1 MDLDGIMLS
10 EMSQQ
15 RQMPYMISLYK
26 GNLKKQ
32 NKWTYIKK
40 TETESKI
47 WRKNR
52 GFQRGGALGEE
63 GNSWGR
69 CRGTNFQLQDKWVTV
84 VKSIVWEI
92 QSVIMYY
99 LSMVTD
105 HT

>member
-40 TETESKI
+40 QKQSQRFGEKI
-47 WRKNR
+47 
-52 GFQRGGALGEE
+52 GASREE
-63 GNSWGR
+63 GHWER
-69 CRGTNFQLQDKWVTV
+69 RE
-84 VKSIVWEI
+84 IVEGDVEVQTSSCKINESLLWK
-92 QSVIMYY
+92 V
-99 LSMVTD
+99 
-105 HT
+105 